1 MENLAMAMARLCFA
15 KEKGWDYWL
24 GLHKFL
30 YIRIG
35 FMTIT
40 YTHRD
45 RDRQTDRET
54 ERQRGRETEEEFG
67 WDGMRR

>member
-1 MENLAMAMARLCFA
+1 MEGLRAMAMARLCFA

-45 RDRQTDRET
+45 RDRQTD
-54 ERQRGRETEEEFG
+54 
-67 WDGMRR
+67 